1 MAEYYEESRNEGPN
15 ILGMAGLLG
24 LGALAGAG
32 GYYALRNARGKNAA
46 AEALTR
52 AARNERP
59 RGVQMGDLSSRVTGD
74 FGYDPRITGN
84 TQLPT
89 PRASR
94 VTGDRVTGTPQRPV
108 APHAPEQ
115 YSNIPPSVPPTVP
128 TSTLVD
134 RRVQA
139 NYAAIARELGDY
151 PGETWTP
158 PLDPSVS
165 YGNLTRERGETTPSA
180 ETRARA
186 YANAAAKSV
195 SELPRVTRPQSG
207 ISESML
213 ITDPN
218 TGEIYRRGGGGS
230 YFASKAPA
238 MEAGALLT
246 DLPQVTTAPATGER
260 MVRRHG
266 RMVPLS
272 SIKQK
277 QPAIPTSTVDLNA
290 LETPTAPAFNP
301 ALLKGRDVD
310 LALNEKGIY
319 LTGNP
324 YEGEIIVNT
333 DKGGSYQLKHPF
345 ASHPKESFR
354 QTALAEESF
363 AKDLLARAG
372 ITSEQAEEARFAAF
386 ERLSGGNPNL
396 QNQATEAVESGAAQQ
411 EGRVWQQL
419 SRNED
424 LDKTQI
430 AQLNAQADA
439 DYKAMLGS
447 NPSEWSGVEGDVA
460 INTVAKALPDGLPID
475 QAEGIGYDL
484 RTGERFK
491 FGGARPA
498 RTGLA
503 PGGTIELQAGP
514 GADLSQTSAARFLQ
528 QRRLKLLEDASAG
541 TAGRLEKKLAEALG
555 PEAWREDPKATR
567 RRNALKLGAAGNER
581 FFENINEGTI
591 NVAGQELPVSAL
603 KEGVYMEDTAQN
615 LVDRVNSYKDWLGN
629 IRLEETRNQIGL
641 ANELDNLLAQD
652 ARLQADVAGL
662 GEARRSFRTPQERDE
677 YLAASRG
684 REVAMDLQDEID
696 ARVNE
701 TLRNYEMSERR
712 LAGAEK
718 ATARNIQRA
727 AVPQKLMGGVEEG
740 IVVRPV
746 LTAPDNIVVEEGE
759 LSNLERGRPV
769 GEYISQEQLEI
780 VPGGLLSG
788 GRARSIP
795 NIGSDR
801 GIDPETGD
809 RITLPNVNEDTG
821 ETLVQKLAGKRM
833 GADVSVRGRGGV
845 AGLETLGSIGIYGPE
860 LAEYGTAAMN
870 KQGQYTKQARR
881 PPTVT
886 DTSVGVHKI
895 RKYETTEEGK
905 TKPIFFTYPSSYEDP
920 QAYKYSQP
928 VTQKGLQSIDLSRA
942 VQGIY
947 AGDPRDLAEAKVKV
961 GLRGMAQL
969 AGKQLPPSVTSSR
982 FAATGPS
989 TPLTRMS
996 YKGGTV
1002 IDEETGQRVAV
1013 PPQYI
1018 SNRPVPPTEEVVVGS
1033 LEPTQLSFPSEIVP
1047 PIARTRMTEADR
1059 YADQL
1064 ANYMARM
1071 QRGQTEATS
1080 SPAVIQPN
1088 LIAMNEYQLPLAL
1101 SAGTPTPQ
1109 IQGPMRAAP
1118 QLRGFEAPIQYVET
1132 YQPNL
1137 FNVPVETP
1145 TIQNPVANLTLRE
1158 RNAQNR
1164 LQRIR
1169 EDVANRQQRRLAG
1182 GI

>member
-32 GYYALRNARGKNAA
+32 GYYALRNARGKGAA

-52 AARNERP
+52 AARSERP

-94 VTGDRVTGTPQRPV
+94 VTGERVTGTPQRPV

-115 YSNIPPSVPPTVP
+115 YSNVPPSVPPTVP

-151 PGETWTP
+151 PGESWTP

-260 MVRRHG
+260 MVRRQG

-277 QPAIPTSTVDLNA
+277 QPAIPASTVELNA
-290 LETPTAPAFNP
+290 LPIDPTA
-301 ALLKGRDVD
+301 LKGRDFHV
-310 LALNEKGIY
+310 ALGQQGY
-319 LTGNP
+319 SLTGNP
-324 YEGEIIVNT
+324 YDNEIMLMT
-333 DKGGSYQLKHPF
+333 DSGRELYLKHPLS
-345 ASHPKESFR
+345 SHPKESIR
-354 QTALAEESF
+354 RAAQQEELLGQQALAKTGFTLQQVEE
-363 AKDLLARAG
+363 
-372 ITSEQAEEARFAAF
+372 ERFAQYQKAF
-386 ERLSGGNPNL
+386 GGNPYL

-439 DYKAMLGS
+439 DYEAMLGS

-475 QAEGIGYDL
+475 QAEGVGYDL

-491 FGGARPA
+491 FGGRPA
-498 RTGLA
+498 PRTGLA
-503 PGGTIELQAGP
+503 PGGSIELQAGP

-541 TAGRLEKKLAEALG
+541 TAGRLEKKLSEALG

-615 LVDRVNSYKDWLGN
+615 LVDKVNSYKDWLGN
-629 IRLEETRNQIGL
+629 IRLQETQNQIGL

-652 ARLQADVAGL
+652 ARLQADVAGM
-662 GEARRSFRTPQERDE
+662 GEGRRSFRTPQERDE

-746 LTAPDNIVVEEGE
+746 LTAPDNIAVEEGE

-809 RITLPNVNEDTG
+809 RILLPNVNEDTG

-905 TKPIFFTYPSSYEDP
+905 IKPVFFTYPSSYEDP

-928 VTQKGLQSIDLSRA
+928 VTQEAIKSIDLSRA

-947 AGDPRDLAEAKVKV
+947 AGDPRDLAEVKVKA
-961 GLRGMAQL
+961 GLNEL
-969 AGKQLPPSVTSSR
+969 ARLTGKQLPSSIP
-982 FAATGPS
+982 TEGPS
-989 TPLTRMS
+989 MLLT
-996 YKGGTV
+996 
-1002 IDEETGQRVAV
+1002 
-1013 PPQYI
+1013 
-1018 SNRPVPPTEEVVVGS
+1018 NRPVPPVADVAPAF
-1033 LEPTQLSFPSEIVP
+1033 EPTQLNFSSEIVP

-1071 QRGQTEATS
+1071 QRGQAEATS
-1080 SPAVIQPN
+1080 SPVVIQPN
-1088 LIAMNEYQLPLAL
+1088 LITMDEYQLPLAL

-1137 FNVPVETP
+1137 FNAPIEVP

-1158 RNAQNR
+1158 RSAQNR

>member
-32 GYYALRNARGKNAA
+32 GYYALRNARGKGAA

-52 AARNERP
+52 AARSERP

-115 YSNIPPSVPPTVP
+115 YSNVPPSVPPTVP

-151 PGETWTP
+151 PGESWTP

-277 QPAIPTSTVDLNA
+277 QPAIPASTVELNA
-290 LETPTAPAFNP
+290 LPIDPTA
-301 ALLKGRDVD
+301 LKGRDFHV
-310 LALNEKGIY
+310 ALGQQGY
-319 LTGNP
+319 SLTGNP
-324 YEGEIIVNT
+324 YDNEIMLMT
-333 DKGGSYQLKHPF
+333 DSGRELYLKHPLS
-345 ASHPKESFR
+345 SHPKESIR
-354 QTALAEESF
+354 RAAQQEELLGQQALAKTGFTLQQVEE
-363 AKDLLARAG
+363 
-372 ITSEQAEEARFAAF
+372 ERFAQYQKAF
-386 ERLSGGNPNL
+386 GGNPYL

-439 DYKAMLGS
+439 DYEAMLGS

-503 PGGTIELQAGP
+503 PGGSIELQAGP

-541 TAGRLEKKLAEALG
+541 TAGRLEKKLSEALG

-615 LVDRVNSYKDWLGN
+615 LVDKVNSYKDWLGN
-629 IRLEETRNQIGL
+629 IRLQETQNQISL

-652 ARLQADVAGL
+652 ARLQADVAGM
-662 GEARRSFRTPQERDE
+662 GEGRRSFRTPQERDE

-746 LTAPDNIVVEEGE
+746 LTAPDNIAVEEGE

-809 RITLPNVNEDTG
+809 RILLPNVNEDTG

-845 AGLETLGSIGIYGPE
+845 AGLETLASIGIYGPE

-886 DTSVGVHKI
+886 DTSVAVHKI
-895 RKYETTEEGK
+895 RKYETTKEGK
-905 TKPIFFTYPSSYEDP
+905 IKPVFFTYPSSYEDP

-928 VTQKGLQSIDLSRA
+928 ATQEGLQAINLSRA
-942 VQGIY
+942 VQSVY
-947 AGDPRDLAEAKVKV
+947 ARNPPDIAEVKVKAA
-961 GLRGMAQL
+961 LNEL
-969 AGKQLPPSVTSSR
+969 ARLTGKQLPSSIP
-982 FAATGPS
+982 TEGPS
-989 TPLTRMS
+989 MLLT
-996 YKGGTV
+996 
-1002 IDEETGQRVAV
+1002 
-1013 PPQYI
+1013 
-1018 SNRPVPPTEEVVVGS
+1018 NRPVPPVADVAPAF
-1033 LEPTQLSFPSEIVP
+1033 EPTQLNFSSEIVP

-1064 ANYMARM
+1064 SNYMARM
-1071 QRGQTEATS
+1071 QRGQAEATS
-1080 SPAVIQPN
+1080 SPVVIQPN
-1088 LIAMNEYQLPLAL
+1088 LITMDEYQLPLAL

-1137 FNVPVETP
+1137 FNAPIEVP

>member
-15 ILGMAGLLG
+15 LLGMAGLLG

-52 AARNERP
+52 AARSERP

-94 VTGDRVTGTPQRPV
+94 VTGDRVTGIPQRPV

-115 YSNIPPSVPPTVP
+115 YSNVPPSVPPTVP

-151 PGETWTP
+151 PGESWTP

-165 YGNLTRERGETTPSA
+165 YGNLTRERGETIPSA

-246 DLPQVTTAPATGER
+246 DLPQVTTSPATGER
-260 MVRRHG
+260 MVRRQG

-277 QPAIPTSTVDLNA
+277 QPAIPASTVELNA
-290 LETPTAPAFNP
+290 LPIDPTA
-301 ALLKGRDVD
+301 LKGRDFHV
-310 LALNEKGIY
+310 ALGQQGY
-319 LTGNP
+319 SLTGNP
-324 YEGEIIVNT
+324 YDNEIMLMT
-333 DKGGSYQLKHPF
+333 DSGRELYLKHPLS
-345 ASHPKESFR
+345 SHPKESIR
-354 QTALAEESF
+354 RAAQQEELLGQQALAKTGFTLQQVEE
-363 AKDLLARAG
+363 
-372 ITSEQAEEARFAAF
+372 ERFAQYQKAF
-386 ERLSGGNPNL
+386 GGNPYL

-439 DYKAMLGS
+439 DYEAMLGS

-475 QAEGIGYDL
+475 QAEGVGYDL

-491 FGGARPA
+491 FGGRPA
-498 RTGLA
+498 PRTGLA
-503 PGGTIELQAGP
+503 PGGSIELQAGP

-541 TAGRLEKKLAEALG
+541 TAGRLEKKLSEALG

-615 LVDRVNSYKDWLGN
+615 LVDKVNSYKDWLGN
-629 IRLEETRNQIGL
+629 IRLQETQNQIGL

-652 ARLQADVAGL
+652 ARLQADVAGM
-662 GEARRSFRTPQERDE
+662 GEGRRSFRTPQERDE

-746 LTAPDNIVVEEGE
+746 LTAPDNIAVEEGE

-809 RITLPNVNEDTG
+809 RILLPNVNEDTG

-920 QAYKYSQP
+920 QAYKYAQP
-928 VTQKGLQSIDLSRA
+928 VTQEGLQSIDLSRA

-1002 IDEETGQRVAV
+1002 IDEETGQRVVV
-1013 PPQYI
+1013 PPQYV
-1018 SNRPVPPTEEVVVGS
+1018 SNRPVAPTEEAVVGS
-1033 LEPTQLSFPSEIVP
+1033 LEPTQLSFRSDVVP
-1047 PIARTRMTEADR
+1047 PIARTRVSEADA
-1059 YADQL
+1059 YANQL
-1064 ANYMARM
+1064 ANYMGRM
-1071 QRGQTEATS
+1071 QRGQAEATS
-1080 SPAVIQPN
+1080 SPVVIQPN
-1088 LIAMNEYQLPLAL
+1088 LITMDEYQLPLAL

-1137 FNVPVETP
+1137 FNAPIEVP

-1158 RNAQNR
+1158 RSAQNR

-1182 GI
+1182 GV

>member
-15 ILGMAGLLG
+15 LLGMAGLLG

-32 GYYALRNARGKNAA
+32 GYYALRNARGRGAA

-52 AARNERP
+52 SARSERP

-74 FGYDPRITGN
+74 VGYDPRITGN
-84 TQLPT
+84 TQLPNRRPT
-89 PRASR
+89 R
-94 VTGDRVTGTPQRPV
+94 VTGEAGANINPRPV

-115 YSNIPPSVPPTVP
+115 YSNVAPSIPPTTP
-128 TSTLVD
+128 TS
-134 RRVQA
+134 
-139 NYAAIARELGDY
+139 ELR
-151 PGETWTP
+151 
-158 PLDPSVS
+158 SQV
-165 YGNLTRERGETTPSA
+165 
-180 ETRARA
+180 
-186 YANAAAKSV
+186 YANVAAKPE
-195 SELPRVTRPQSG
+195 SELPRVYKPQG
-207 ISESML
+207 GTTEEML

-230 YFASKAPA
+230 YFASKAA
-238 MEAGALLT
+238 ELAGNVVT
-246 DLPQVTTAPATGER
+246 DLPEAVSPASRER
-260 MVRRHG
+260 MVRRQG

-272 SIKQK
+272 SVQQK
-277 QPAIPTSTVDLNA
+277 QPAIPSATVDLNE
-290 LETPTAPAFNP
+290 LQTQVAPAFNP
-301 ALLKGRDVD
+301 AVLKGRDVD
-310 LALNEKGIY
+310 LALNEKGLY
-319 LTGNP
+319 LSGNP
-324 YEGEIIVNT
+324 YDNEFIINT

-345 ASHPKESFR
+345 SSHPKESIR
-354 QTALAEESF
+354 QTALEEERF
-363 AKDLLARAG
+363 AQDLLSRAG
-372 ITSEQAEEARFAAF
+372 ISLEQAQEARFSAY
-386 ERLSGGNPNL
+386 ERSFGGNPNL

-447 NPSEWSGVEGDVA
+447 NPSEWSGVEGDVG
-460 INTVAKALPDGLPID
+460 INTVAKLLPDGLPID
-475 QAEGIGYDL
+475 QAEGVGYDL

-491 FGGARPA
+491 FGGRPA
-498 RTGLA
+498 PRTGLA
-503 PGGTIELQAGP
+503 PGGSIELQAGP

-541 TAGRLEKKLAEALG
+541 TAGRLEKKLSEALG

-591 NVAGQELPVSAL
+591 NVAGQELPVSTL

-615 LVDRVNSYKDWLGN
+615 LVDKVNSYKDWLGN
-629 IRLEETRNQIGL
+629 IRLQETQNQIGL

-652 ARLQADVAGL
+652 ARLQADVADL
-662 GEARRSFRTPQERDE
+662 GEGRRSFRTPQERDE

-718 ATARNIQRA
+718 ATVRNIQRA

-746 LTAPDNIVVEEGE
+746 LTAPDNIVVEEGD

-809 RITLPNVNEDTG
+809 RITLPNVNENTG

-833 GADVSVRGRGGV
+833 GADVNVRGRGGV
-845 AGLETLGSIGIYGPE
+845 AGMETKASIGIYGPE
-860 LAEYGTAAMN
+860 LAEYGTSAMT
-870 KQGQYTKQARR
+870 KQGEYTPQASR
-881 PPTVT
+881 PPSVT
-886 DTSVGVHKI
+886 DSSVGVYKV
-895 RKYETTEEGK
+895 RKYVVDEKNPEGK
-905 TKPIFFTYPSSYEDP
+905 AVFFSSPSSYVDP
-920 QAYKYSQP
+920 EAYKYSQAITP
-928 VTQKGLQSIDLSRA
+928 QGLQSIDLSRA

-947 AGDPRDLAEAKVKV
+947 GSDPRELAEAKVKV
-961 GLRGMAQL
+961 GLSGMAQL
-969 AGKQLPPSVTSSR
+969 AGKQLPPSATSSR

-1002 IDEETGQRVAV
+1002 IDEETGQRVVV
-1013 PPQYI
+1013 PPQYV
-1018 SNRPVPPTEEVVVGS
+1018 SNRPVAPTEEAVVNS
-1033 LEPTQLSFPSEIVP
+1033 LEPTQLSFRSDIVP
-1047 PIARTRMTEADR
+1047 PIARTRVSEADA
-1059 YADQL
+1059 YANQL
-1064 ANYMARM
+1064 ANYMGRM
-1071 QRGQTEATS
+1071 QRGQTEATA
-1080 SPAVIQPN
+1080 SPVVIQPN
-1088 LIAMNEYQLPLAL
+1088 LVVSEEYQLPLAL
-1101 SAGTPTPQ
+1101 SAGAPTSQ
-1109 IQGPMRAAP
+1109 MQGPMRATP
-1118 QLRGFEAPIQYVET
+1118 QLRGLEAPIQYVET
-1132 YQPNL
+1132 YQPTL
-1137 FNVPVETP
+1137 FATP
-1145 TIQNPVANLTLRE
+1145 NEIPAIQNPVANLTLRE

>member
-84 TQLPT
+84 TQLPI

-94 VTGDRVTGTPQRPV
+94 ITGDRGTGTTQRPV

-115 YSNIPPSVPPTVP
+115 YSNVPPSVPPTVP

-151 PGETWTP
+151 PGESWTP

-246 DLPQVTTAPATGER
+246 DLPQVTTSPATGER
-260 MVRRHG
+260 MVRRQG

-277 QPAIPTSTVDLNA
+277 QPAIPASTVELNA
-290 LETPTAPAFNP
+290 LPIDPTA
-301 ALLKGRDVD
+301 LKGRDFHV
-310 LALNEKGIY
+310 ALGQQGY
-319 LTGNP
+319 SLTGNP
-324 YEGEIIVNT
+324 YDNEIMLMT
-333 DKGGSYQLKHPF
+333 DSGRELYLKHPLS
-345 ASHPKESFR
+345 SHPKESIR
-354 QTALAEESF
+354 RAAQQEELLGQQALAKTGFTLQQVEE
-363 AKDLLARAG
+363 
-372 ITSEQAEEARFAAF
+372 ERFAQYQKAF
-386 ERLSGGNPNL
+386 GGNPYL

-439 DYKAMLGS
+439 DYEAMLGS

-475 QAEGIGYDL
+475 QAEGVGYDL

-491 FGGARPA
+491 FGGRPA
-498 RTGLA
+498 PRTGLA
-503 PGGTIELQAGP
+503 PGGSIELQAGP

-541 TAGRLEKKLAEALG
+541 TAGRLEKKLSEALG

-615 LVDRVNSYKDWLGN
+615 LVDKVNSYKDWLGN
-629 IRLEETRNQIGL
+629 IRLQETQNQIGL

-652 ARLQADVAGL
+652 ARLQADVAGM
-662 GEARRSFRTPQERDE
+662 GEGRRSFRTPQERDE

-746 LTAPDNIVVEEGE
+746 LTAPDNIAVEEGE

-769 GEYISQEQLEI
+769 GQYISQEQLEI

-809 RITLPNVNEDTG
+809 RILLPNVNEDTG

-905 TKPIFFTYPSSYEDP
+905 IKPVFFTYPSSYEDP

-928 VTQKGLQSIDLSRA
+928 ATQEGLQAINLSRA
-942 VQGIY
+942 VQGVY
-947 AGDPRDLAEAKVKV
+947 ARNPPDIAEVKVKAA
-961 GLRGMAQL
+961 LNEL
-969 AGKQLPPSVTSSR
+969 ARLTGKQLPPSVTSSR

-1002 IDEETGQRVAV
+1002 IDEETGQRVVV
-1013 PPQYI
+1013 PPQYV
-1018 SNRPVPPTEEVVVGS
+1018 SNRPVAPTEEAVVGS
-1033 LEPTQLSFPSEIVP
+1033 LEPTQLSFRSDVVP
-1047 PIARTRMTEADR
+1047 PIARTRVSEADA
-1059 YADQL
+1059 YANQL
-1064 ANYMARM
+1064 ANYMGRM
-1071 QRGQTEATS
+1071 QRGQAEATS
-1080 SPAVIQPN
+1080 SPVVIQPN
-1088 LIAMNEYQLPLAL
+1088 LITMDEYQLPLAL

-1137 FNVPVETP
+1137 FNAPIEVP

-1158 RNAQNR
+1158 RSAQNR

-1182 GI
+1182 GV